1 MDKLSGMA
9 VFARVVE
16 AKGFSAA
23 AAQLGLSKSAVSKQ
37 VSRLED
43 RLGARLLN
51 RTTRTLALTEV
62 GRIFYEHC
70 ARMLAE
76 AEEAEQA
83 VLSLHAAPR
92 GLLRINVPM
101 SFGVMHIAPALPLFL
116 ARYPE
121 MAIEMDMTDRFVD
134 LVEDGYDLAVR
145 IASLPE
151 SSLIARRLAP
161 NRAVVCA
168 APDYLARHGEPRR
181 PADLAAHNCLLY
193 TNTPLYDQ
201 WRFDGPEGKVAVAV
215 AGSLRANNG
224 EALLQAALAGVGI
237 TRAPT
242 FMASTHLCAGRLRAV
257 LTDYQPVAES
267 AIYAVYPHR
276 RHLTPKVRAF
286 VEFLAAHIGQEPH
299 WDCDIGLA

>member
-242 FMASTHLCAGRLRAV
+242 FMASSHLCAGRLRAV
-257 LTDYQPVAES
+257 LTDYRPVAES

-299 WDCDIGLA
+299 WDRDIGLA